1 MMHYSFFFLHLLQIL
16 AFGMLIMTKIS
27 AEQGVVVVEITTAAP
42 ADSPMV
48 TSEHYYTSMVTLYI
62 ENDDGSK
69 TPSGWSTRKEH
80 GALHGVDA
88 PFEFQPGLNLIV
100 GWTEGVLQ
108 MKEGERALLHV
119 PSAKGYGGKP
129 MGQKGGAFF
138 IPENSN
144 LLFDI
149 EILGKAGS
157 TDSEF

>member
-1 MMHYSFFFLHLLQIL
+1 MM
-16 AFGMLIMTKIS
+16 IMTTIS
-27 AEQGVVVVEITTAAP
+27 AEKNVVVVDIITAAP

-48 TSEHYYTSMVTLYI
+48 TSKHYYSSMVTLYI
-62 ENDDGSK
+62 EHDDGSK
-69 TPSGWSTRKEH
+69 NPSGWSTRKEH
-80 GALHGVDA
+80 GALVDA
-88 PFEFQPGLNLIV
+88 PFKFKPGLNLIV

-108 MKEGERALLHV
+108 MKEGERALLHI

-129 MGQKGGAFF
+129 MGQKGGVFF

-157 TDSEF
+157 MNSEF